1 WPDPRMGRA
10 TRGQGG
16 DAGLPAGESMFA
28 RACARRSGMMS
39 LQAVLQE
46 RKDAIVGRWSDE
58 VLAAY
63 PADGGAFFKRQ
74 KDRFANP
81 VGHTVREGTRALFD
95 ALVDGSDG
103 AALRGP
109 LEDMLK
115 VRAVQQFPASTAV
128 GFVLRLKGAVRAELG
143 DRRGDLIHELD
154 RFEEAVDRL
163 ALIAF
168 DVFVDCR
175 EQLANVRI
183 RELQRKVSWIVG
195 QLNKR
200 STDPDNRIEIG
211 Q

>member
-1 WPDPRMGRA
+1 
-10 TRGQGG
+10 
-16 DAGLPAGESMFA
+16 
-28 RACARRSGMMS
+28 MS
-39 LQAVLQE
+39 LHAVLQD
-46 RKDAIVGRWSDE
+46 RKEAIVGRWSDD

-95 ALVDGSDG
+95 ALVEEGG
-103 AALRGP
+103 EAVLRTP

-143 DRRGDLIHELD
+143 EERRRQLAAELD
-154 RFEEAVDRL
+154 RFEERVDRL

-168 DVFVDCR
+168 DVFVECR
-175 EQLANVRI
+175 EQLARVRI
-183 RELQRKVSWIVG
+183 DELQRKVSWIVG

-200 STDPDNRIEIG
+200 SADPASRIEID
-211 Q
+211 